1 LPFNNLKN
9 NKMNKLFTLMALA
22 FICTAAT
29 AQNTDSTMQK
39 IDTLTLP
46 KNSNDTIRI
55 GNIVIVTNG
64 ANANDGNSRRRYGTS
79 ITLGRHRSRKLSN
92 ISTNWGI
99 VDIGF
104 ANWSD
109 KTNYATATSGQYLVN
124 APNSNFPLGG
134 SDFKLKVAKSVDI
147 NIWFF
152 MQRLNLIKHHVNL
165 KYGLGL
171 ELNNYRFRSGIS
183 FKEPGFA
190 PYGLT
195 TAIPHAYVIRDSI
208 SFSKNKLAADYLT
221 VPMMLNFISNPS
233 YYNKGIS
240 FSAGVS
246 VGYLYSQRNKQKS
259 NERGKQKNK
268 GDYDLEQF
276 KFSYIAEV
284 GLGPV
289 RLYGSYSPNSIFQKG
304 LDMRP
309 YTLGVR
315 LSNW

>member
-1 LPFNNLKN
+1 
-9 NKMNKLFTLMALA
+9 MNKLFTLMVLA
-22 FICTAAT
+22 FVCTTAT
-29 AQNTDSTMQK
+29 AQSDTSTAKSNTTK
-39 IDTLTLP
+39 LP
-46 KNSNDTIRI
+46 EEKGDTIRI
-55 GNIVIVTNG
+55 GNIVIIKNG
-64 ANANDGNSRRRYGTS
+64 GSHSESGSGSSR
-79 ITLGRHRSRKLSN
+79 ITMGRNRHKKLSN

-99 VDIGF
+99 VDLGF
-104 ANWSD
+104 ANYSD
-109 KTNYATATSGQYLVN
+109 KTNYAAATAGQSLVS
-124 APNSNFPLGG
+124 APNSNFPLGA
-134 SDFKLKVAKSVDI
+134 SDFKLKAAKSADV
-147 NIWFF
+147 NVWFF

-171 ELNNYRFRSGIS
+171 ELNNYRFRSDIS
-183 FKEPGFA
+183 FKEPGFS
-190 PYGLT
+190 PYSSIA
-195 TAIPHAYVIRDSI
+195 AIPNAYVIRDSI

-221 VPMMLNFISNPS
+221 VPMMLNFSSNPGDH
-233 YYNKGIS
+233 NRGIS
-240 FSAGVS
+240 VSVGVS
-246 VGYLYSQRNKQKS
+246 AGYLYSQRNKQES
-259 NERGKQKNK
+259 NKRGKQKNK

>member
-1 LPFNNLKN
+1 
-9 NKMNKLFTLMALA
+9 MNKLFTLMVLA
-22 FICTAAT
+22 FVCTTAT
-29 AQNTDSTMQK
+29 AQTDTSAAKSNTTK
-39 IDTLTLP
+39 LP
-46 KNSNDTIRI
+46 EDKGDTIRI
-55 GNIVIVTNG
+55 GNIVIIKNG
-64 ANANDGNSRRRYGTS
+64 GYHSESGSGNTR
-79 ITLGRHRSRKLSN
+79 ITMGRKRNKKLSN

-104 ANWSD
+104 ANYSD
-109 KTNYATATSGQYLVN
+109 KTNYATATTGQLLVN
-124 APNSNFPLGG
+124 APNSNFPLGA
-134 SDFKLKVAKSVDI
+134 SDFKLKAAKSVDV
-147 NIWFF
+147 NVWFF

-171 ELNNYRFRSGIS
+171 ELNNYRFRSDIS
-183 FKEPGFA
+183 FKEPGFS
-190 PYGLT
+190 PYST
-195 TAIPHAYVIRDSI
+195 TAAIPNAYVIRDSI

-221 VPMMLNFISNPS
+221 VPMMLNFSSNPGDH
-233 YYNKGIS
+233 NRGIS
-240 FSAGVS
+240 VSVGVS
-246 VGYLYSQRNKQKS
+246 AGYLYSQRNKQES
-259 NERGKQKNK
+259 NKRGKQKNK

>member
-1 LPFNNLKN
+1 
-9 NKMNKLFTLMALA
+9 MNKLFTLMVLA
-22 FICTAAT
+22 FVCTTAT
-29 AQNTDSTMQK
+29 AQ
-39 IDTLTLP
+39 IDTSAAKSNTTKLP
-46 KNSNDTIRI
+46 EEKNDTIRI
-55 GNIVIVTNG
+55 GNIVIIKNG
-64 ANANDGNSRRRYGTS
+64 GNHVESNSRNTK
-79 ITLGRHRSRKLSN
+79 INMGRNRHKKLSN

-99 VDIGF
+99 IDFGF
-104 ANWSD
+104 ANYSD
-109 KTNYATATSGQYLVN
+109 KTNYAAATANQSLVN
-124 APNSNFPLGG
+124 APNSNFPLGA
-134 SDFKLKVAKSVDI
+134 SDFKLKANKSIDV

-171 ELNNYRFRSGIS
+171 ELNNYRFRSDIS
-183 FKEPGFA
+183 FKEPGFS
-190 PYGLT
+190 PYSST
-195 TAIPHAYVIRDSI
+195 AAIPNAYVIRDSI

-221 VPMMLNFISNPS
+221 VPIMLNFSSNS
-233 YYNKGIS
+233 GDHNRGIS
-240 FSAGVS
+240 VSVGVS
-246 VGYLYSQRNKQKS
+246 AGYLYSQRNKQVS
-259 NERGKQKNK
+259 NQRGKQKNN

-309 YTLGVR
+309 YTLGLR